1 MTKTQAHKISELMA
15 KYNDILLV
23 SMRLA
28 IAEDFT
34 NLVILNR
41 DDTDFELSELIH
53 DKEVFSNYVI
63 REFLKQNGSSVV
75 KDLRSMNDDLVEIRK
90 GISFSTFS
98 RAERESTTFEDEL

>member
-1 MTKTQAHKISELMA
+1 MTTNQVEKIRELMA

-53 DKEVFSNYVI
+53 NKEEFSNYVI

-75 KDLRSMNDDLVEIRK
+75 KDLRSMNDDLVEIKK
-90 GISFSTFS
+90 GFRGNYLKINH
-98 RAERESTTFEDEL
+98 